1 MKTKTLVSV
10 ETIEQKI
17 LLIRGQK
24 VMLDRDLANLYEV
37 EVRTLVQTVK
47 RNIIRFPEDFMFQLN
62 NQEVMSLRSR
72 FVISKLRRGGRILSF
87 LLSLL
92 S

>member
-1 MKTKTLVSV
+1 MKTKTLVPV

-17 LLIRGQK
+17 QLIRGQK

-47 RNIIRFPEDFMFQLN
+47 RNIIRFPEDFMFQP
-62 NQEVMSLRSR
+62 
-72 FVISKLRRGGRILSF
+72 SF
-87 LLSLL
+87 PK
-92 S
+92 